1 MSEDRETQQAGSPVE
16 ESEATETE
24 VLAAVE
30 RARDTNDPAALANS
44 TDAEET
50 VVVDSVDEGS
60 DGAGPENDARDVDE
74 PESPLV
80 LPAAPTR
87 TPASRRPVRDSS
99 ARAEADSPEG
109 EQTAALS
116 VAETEAL
123 LGEPR
128 DGEIRVSADHPMAAL
143 YMQTPMPPEFRGNR
157 GAGVLISLLAT
168 VVFAV
173 LYAGLIA
180 LRISSLYPPS
190 TFLTDGLLPF
200 LTSWGFIAA
209 VASFFVSLILLV
221 LISGRA
227 GWWAYV
233 IGGLPVAIIVW
244 AATTVGYA
252 LSPEVLG
259 AVRTGWN
266 YETII
271 STFGLTVPALGA
283 ALIAR
288 EVTAWFGAWIGRRGR
303 KVTQRNAEALAD
315 YEEALAEVRAKR

>member
-1 MSEDRETQQAGSPVE
+1 MSDDRETQQAGSPVE
-16 ESEATETE
+16 ESEATDTE

-30 RARDTNDPAALANS
+30 RAKDADAAAGLPASGSEAETAVVLPPSRD
-44 TDAEET
+44 EHG
-50 VVVDSVDEGS
+50 EGS
-60 DGAGPENDARDVDE
+60 ADPEASDPSAAGDSA
-74 PESPLV
+74 LV
-80 LPAAPTR
+80 LPAASQKSEPRKSAT
-87 TPASRRPVRDSS
+87 RDS
-99 ARAEADSPEG
+99 AADAPAFE
-109 EQTAALS
+109 ETAALS
-116 VAETEAL
+116 AAETEAL

-143 YMQTPMPPEFRGNR
+143 YMQTPMPPELRGNR
-157 GAGVLISLLAT
+157 GAGVLISFLAT
-168 VVFAV
+168 IAFAA
-173 LYAGLIA
+173 LYAGVIS
-180 LRISSLYPPS
+180 LRIANLFPPS

-209 VASFFVSLILLV
+209 VGSFFVALVLLV
-221 LISGRA
+221 LIAGRA

-233 IGGLPVAIIVW
+233 IGGLPIAVVVW

-259 AVRTGWN
+259 AERLGWN

-283 ALIAR
+283 ALVAR
-288 EVTAWFGAWIGRRGR
+288 EVTAWFGAWIGSRGR
-303 KVTQRNAEALAD
+303 RVSQRNAEAIAD